1 MKDSWSSKL
10 ESSPGTCLRLKI
22 IIVSRPQKLAA
33 VRGDDT
39 LHRVHPCLSAKWKAP
54 RTLPRP
60 PSRPPRHHYGII
72 PIRRYNEKSPFHTFR
87 SMSRLPPLHLSSALT
102 GGVWLSAKGRNG
114 LDPSFTFTLTRIQG
128 KKRKKR
134 KRDIFLRFLTGLN
147 IDAAVGCSGELN
159 CCSGTSQSETS
170 TSDGMFQE

>member
-1 MKDSWSSKL
+1 MELKARKQPWDLPEIKDNYCFKAPKVGCS
-10 ESSPGTCLRLKI
+10 
-22 IIVSRPQKLAA
+22 Q
-33 VRGDDT
+33 GDDT

-54 RTLPRP
+54 CTVPRLFFAP
-60 PSRPPRHHYGII
+60 PHHYSII

-128 KKRKKR
+128 KKKNNNNKR
-134 KRDIFLRFLTGLN
+134 K
-147 IDAAVGCSGELN
+147 
-159 CCSGTSQSETS
+159 ETS
-170 TSDGMFQE
+170 SSHVF